1 MPRKS
6 CALALVVACA
16 GAQARERGETEARS
30 ARDAQHAKRPELRE
44 ALRRWII
51 AHQNELPTVF
61 PERSLSH
68 LPEILA
74 GCSEEASDQLATSLG
89 PLEKAMPGL
98 EYFVGKAQ
106 EQTRICRAVRQV
118 QAPSVAAFL
127 SRAPVVRQRAASQ

>member
-61 PERSLSH
+61 PERSLSQLFVFIRRVH
-68 LPEILA
+68 HRPPQLIADQCLHINPRHV
-74 GCSEEASDQLATSLG
+74 ASVNMEPDLGQAMLTQAT
-89 PLEKAMPGL
+89 
-98 EYFVGKAQ
+98 Q
-106 EQTRICRAVRQV
+106 RT
-118 QAPSVAAFL
+118 AA
-127 SRAPVVRQRAASQ
+127 AAS